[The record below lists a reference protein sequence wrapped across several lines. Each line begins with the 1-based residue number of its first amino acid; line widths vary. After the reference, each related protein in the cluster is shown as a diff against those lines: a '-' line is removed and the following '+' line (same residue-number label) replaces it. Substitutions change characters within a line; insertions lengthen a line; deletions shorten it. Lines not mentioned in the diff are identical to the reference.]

1 METYSNTGHLEVF
14 QVGLK
19 WILDAGAQLIATTTK
34 LHVAGT
40 EILFIY
46 CFTLAFN
53 KISYLC
59 PVLQYSL
66 FLSLSLSLSLSLVKP
81 LLHTISKCDI
91 FLFIINAAL
100 PARTFFPQWR
110 EDKEDSCKPTVK
122 MVFKKER
129 GSE

>member
-1 METYSNTGHLEVF
+1 METYSNTGYVEVF

-19 WILDAGAQLIATTTK
+19 WILDAGAQLIATTSK

-46 CFTLAFN
+46 YITLAFN

-59 PVLQYSL
+59 PGLQYC
-66 FLSLSLSLSLSLVKP
+66 LSLAKP

-91 FLFIINAAL
+91 FLFIINATL
-100 PARTFFPQWR
+100 PARTFFLN
-110 EDKEDSCKPTVK
+110 
-122 MVFKKER
+122 
-129 GSE
+129 